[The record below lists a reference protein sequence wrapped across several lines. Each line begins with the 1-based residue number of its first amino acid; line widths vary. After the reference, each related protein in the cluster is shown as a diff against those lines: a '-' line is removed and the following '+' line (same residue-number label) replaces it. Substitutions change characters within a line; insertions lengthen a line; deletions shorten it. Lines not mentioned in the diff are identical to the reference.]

1 MSAEKNLPPL
11 PDGVTL
17 EDLLIS
23 LRAALETCHDTDWSL
38 RQFKTSIS
46 HALAALAQQAPVES
60 AGLDPLRFIRHA
72 LKLADCLPDSE
83 IAYTL
88 RLYLNGATPL
98 PSGRC
103 LTCSG
108 HGLVGG
114 HMPDGSGHGEPCPDC
129 NAPQPSVPAEFD
141 VRTILLDVVP
151 GDGSGLEVYAKNVG
165 DVERVLTELSESEE
179 SLRVQVDILKAAVE
193 ARGKVS
199 KVAPVSLPEMTD
211 EEIIEA
217 MKSAG
222 WPKVLVNHVAGARTF
237 MTDLSRKSTGNDP
250 DCNAPA

>member
-1 MSAEKNLPPL
+1 MSEANTKARPSADFNGDWLLREVRFNAQGAVVDWRLPAQP
-11 PDGVTL
+11 PP
-17 EDLLIS
+17 
-23 LRAALETCHDTDWSL
+23 
-38 RQFKTSIS
+38 
-46 HALAALAQQAPVES
+46 AQQPA
-60 AGLDPLRFIRHA
+60 
-72 LKLADCLPDSE
+72 
-83 IAYTL
+83 
-88 RLYLNGATPL
+88 
-98 PSGRC
+98 
-103 LTCSG
+103 
-108 HGLVGG
+108 
-114 HMPDGSGHGEPCPDC
+114 
-129 NAPQPSVPAEFD
+129 VPAEFD

-237 MTDLSRKSTGNDP
+237 MIDLSRKSTGNDP